1 VQDARKAS
9 WQLTSVRVGIARI
22 ARDLIASRV
31 SLALHHIFPC
41 CRRRF
46 SFLHSCAVARLT
58 VSLVSK
64 VIRLNQFK
72 HLRLITVG
80 KIPLNISPIITIS
93 EAGENHDKLN
103 GLSQLD
109 RELLVNRLK
118 FFHKDLRRPLSREQR
133 DDQASQRRE
142 FDQDHVKT
150 LFNPKRDGIWYLQ
163 SLSPSNLQSSKFARL
178 NSQ

>member
-1 VQDARKAS
+1 MCSRSFDRVPRFQSHSFKPIQTSSSHYCRK
-9 WQLTSVRVGIARI
+9 
-22 ARDLIASRV
+22 
-31 SLALHHIFPC
+31 
-41 CRRRF
+41 
-46 SFLHSCAVARLT
+46 
-58 VSLVSK
+58 
-64 VIRLNQFK
+64 N
-72 HLRLITVG
+72 
-80 KIPLNISPIITIS
+80 PLNISPIITIS
-93 EAGENHDKLN
+93 EAAENHDKLN

-109 RELLVNRLK
+109 RELLVNRLN
-118 FFHKDLRRPLSREQR
+118 FFHKGLRRPLSREQH